1 MRTGSGTPRGTLER
15 GRQGE
20 PVSFVGGEG
29 YRQGMTVTTTTPAAA
44 PPAMPWVLVVDPELH
59 AKEIARFL
67 RKVVRRPDTAAAD
80 SGAMTCAIWTGAIGD
95 DGYGRFSIT
104 RDGVEK
110 TVKPHR
116 YAAAYAL
123 GIPVMAGQVIE
134 HVVCDNPIC
143 VHAHP
148 DPALG
153 HIWPSTQSD
162 NLRRMQ
168 AKGRAG
174 RWWIRGW
181 SGLARAE
188 RAERSRQLAAVVRG
202 GWDDDAV
209 REVLLRIDPAQTS
222 LF

>member
-1 MRTGSGTPRGTLER
+1 M
-15 GRQGE
+15 
-20 PVSFVGGEG
+20 
-29 YRQGMTVTTTTPAAA
+29 
-44 PPAMPWVLVVDPELH
+44 VDPQLH

-67 RKVVRRPDTAAAD
+67 GKVIRRPDSVEPG
-80 SGAMTCAIWTGAIGD
+80 SGAMMCAIWTGAIGD

-116 YAAAYAL
+116 YAAALAL
-123 GIPVMAGQVIE
+123 GQPVFTGQVIE

-148 DPALG
+148 DPEVG

-162 NLRRMQ
+162 NLRCMQ
-168 AKGRAG
+168 AKGRAQ
-174 RWWIRGW
+174 RWWVRGW

-188 RAERSRQLAAVVRG
+188 RAERSRQLAAAVRS
-202 GWDDDAV
+202 GWDDAAV